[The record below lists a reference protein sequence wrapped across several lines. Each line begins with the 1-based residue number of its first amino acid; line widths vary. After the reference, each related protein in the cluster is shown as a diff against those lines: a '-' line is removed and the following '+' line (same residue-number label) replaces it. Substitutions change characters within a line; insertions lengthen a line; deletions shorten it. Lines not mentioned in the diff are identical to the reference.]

1 MSWVRAILHWLG
13 TPFRAFANFLRA
25 LINLSRQQMRA
36 IFSLGMLLGIIALS
50 FQNMLLL
57 YWVFSFLKGAAPGS
71 LFGQM
76 ALSQQFYNNAISA
89 GFAAIVGLVVW
100 GADYLK
106 AKYGGLE
113 MEAGD
118 GKVKVDATPPPE
130 SPPMRSPDLP
140 APPDEPPGPVKVEWP

>member
-1 MSWVRAILHWLG
+1 MRAFLHWLG
-13 TPFRAFANFLRA
+13 TPFRAVGNFLRA
-25 LINLSRQQMRA
+25 LVNLTRQQVRA
-36 IFSLGMLLGIIALS
+36 IFSLAMLLGIIALS

-106 AKYGGLE
+106 AKYGGVEL
-113 MEAGD
+113 EAGD
-118 GKVKVDATPPPE
+118 GKLKVDATPPPPVE
-130 SPPMRSPDLP
+130 P
-140 APPDEPPGPVKVEWP
+140 AQDAATPADEPPGPVKVE

>member
-1 MSWVRAILHWLG
+1 MRWVWSFFHWLG
-13 TPFRAFANFLRA
+13 TPFRAVGNFLRA
-25 LINLSRQQMRA
+25 LVNLSRQQMRA
-36 IFSLGMLLGIIALS
+36 IFSLAMLLGIIALS

-57 YWVFSFLKGAAPGS
+57 YWVFSFLKGAVPGS

-89 GFAAIVGLVVW
+89 GFAMIVGLVVW

-118 GKVKVDATPPPE
+118 GKLKVDATP
-130 SPPMRSPDLP
+130 SPPPLDPVPPVPD
-140 APPDEPPGPVKVEWP
+140 APPAEGEVPQ

>member
-1 MSWVRAILHWLG
+1 MNRFGAFVHWLG
-13 TPFRAFANFLRA
+13 TPFRAIGNFLRA
-25 LINLSRQQMRA
+25 LINLTRQQVRA
-36 IFSLGMLLGIIALS
+36 IFSLAMLLGIIALS

-57 YWVFSFLKGAAPGS
+57 YWVFSFLKGAVPGS

-106 AKYGGLE
+106 AKYGGVEL
-113 MEAGD
+113 EAGD
-118 GKVKVDATPPPE
+118 GKLKVDAMPTPAAAAVT
-130 SPPMRSPDLP
+130 P
-140 APPDEPPGPVKVEWP
+140 APEQGAQPETEIV